1 MRPAPR
7 LNRRFGLW
15 VHEMTAGEKGPGKQ
29 TKGRDTR
36 WKKRAKTAAHR
47 ISLLNAPPSEGACR
61 GRQRLLK
68 LSRLLTRSGKA
79 YGFRVNSFN
88 GPISSCAPD
97 QAAWNRQPRR
107 LCPVWKPR
115 EASADSRLEAKFS
128 SVPHSN
134 RRSILPPP
142 EPTAVTRGASLA
154 GGDHRRQSYPDAHP
168 EKGLVAYPCVHPS
181 ICAGAGGFRHRVT
194 GMSAIQI
201 SRAAASARVWRGAA
215 SHT

>member
-1 MRPAPR
+1 MGSRDDCRGERPRKANEGPR
-7 LNRRFGLW
+7 HAMEEAGENRRPQDKPL
-15 VHEMTAGEKGPGKQ
+15 ERSAI
-29 TKGRDTR
+29 GRR
-36 WKKRAKTAAHR
+36 V
-47 ISLLNAPPSEGACR
+47 R

-88 GPISSCAPD
+88 GPILSCAPD

-134 RRSILPPP
+134 RRSILLPP
-142 EPTAVTRGASLA
+142 EPTAVTGASLA

-181 ICAGAGGFRHRVT
+181 ICAGTGGFRHRVT

>member
-61 GRQRLLK
+61 GQQRLLK

-88 GPISSCAPD
+88 GPISSRALPTKRPETD
-97 QAAWNRQPRR
+97 GR
-107 LCPVWKPR
+107 
-115 EASADSRLEAKFS
+115 ADSRLEAKS
-128 SVPHSN
+128 SSAPHSN

-181 ICAGAGGFRHRVT
+181 IHAGAGGFRHRVT